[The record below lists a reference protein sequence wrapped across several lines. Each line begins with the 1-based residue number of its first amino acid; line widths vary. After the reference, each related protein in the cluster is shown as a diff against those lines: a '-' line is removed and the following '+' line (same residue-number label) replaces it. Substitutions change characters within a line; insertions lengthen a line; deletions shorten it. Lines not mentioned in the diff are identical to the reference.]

1 MALDPGKFRVTGDT
15 EFTPELWNR
24 VMEQIAL
31 AIVEIQEKATSFD
44 DASKQLIQTALFR
57 INEALAPAFELV
69 LDYQTGGFLTA
80 PIAENSEVTFETGN
94 GTLAIDPAKRALF
107 RPSPFIA
114 LTRASTTADV
124 AIAQALG
131 YDPETGA
138 LEYTVHS
145 VTGSAGPHDD
155 VIVAAVAGSVQAQ
168 MQFLTETKAARDLA
182 KDWASKAPDTD
193 VTTPGTRSAF
203 SRAAE
208 AAFHASAAATQAG
221 IATTKAGEA
230 ATSKTGADNAKTA
243 AEAARDAA
251 LAAQSAAEA
260 AADEAATFDPDDYL
274 TETETNAAIA
284 AAIDALL
291 DGAPGALNTLNEL
304 AAALGDDANFATS
317 VTSALA
323 GKAAASHT
331 HTLAALTDVAAASV
345 TELLA
350 GTANKLV
357 LAAIVKDATT
367 WLALTD
373 ASTVAID
380 WSLRAAFEVTLQGN
394 REIGSPTNVVAG
406 QTRYLLL
413 KGNNSTD
420 RAPTFGSNYKGDLP
434 SISDVDDTRWYLLTL
449 VAVATDH
456 IAVASMRALGS

>member
-1 MALDPGKFRVTGDT
+1 MALDPSKFRVTGDT

-44 DASKQLIQTALFR
+44 EATKQLIQTALFR

-80 PIAENSEVTFETGN
+80 PVAENSEVTFEVGESM
-94 GTLAIDPAKRALF
+94 LAIHADNLTLF
-107 RPSPFIA
+107 RPSPFIV
-114 LTRASTTADV
+114 LTRESTTADIAV
-124 AIAQALG
+124 ARRIS
-131 YDPETGA
+131 YDPDTGA
-138 LEYTVHS
+138 LEYEIVS
-145 VTGSAGPHDD
+145 VVGSAGPHDD
-155 VIVAAVAGSVQAQ
+155 VIVNATAGSVQAQ
-168 MQFLTETKAARDLA
+168 AHFLAETETARDA
-182 KDWASKAPDTD
+182 AQGHAGTAASQA
-193 VTTPGTRSAF
+193 GTAT
-203 SRAAE
+203 
-208 AAFHASAAATQAG
+208 TQAG

-260 AADEAATFDPDDYL
+260 AADEAATFDPDSYL
-274 TETETNAAIA
+274 TEAETNDAIA
-284 AAIDALL
+284 AAINALL

-304 AAALGDDANFATS
+304 AAALGDDASFAAS

-331 HTLAALTDVAAASV
+331 HTLAALTDVAAATV

-373 ASTVAID
+373 AATVAID

-394 REIGSPTNVVAG
+394 RTLGNPTNVVAG

-413 KGNNSTD
+413 KGNNTTD

-434 SISDVDDTRWYLLTL
+434 SIADVDDTRWYLLTL
-449 VAVATDH
+449 VAIATDH